1 MPHRP
6 VGALIALLCLLTAAS
21 ALAGELLEHVG
32 SHTWRND
39 GAKDFG
45 GLSGIEVFDDGRRF
59 VAIGDRGII
68 VRGEITRKTGRITG
82 IDAGP
87 VTRLTRPDGQPLK
100 SGGRDAEGLA
110 RADDGTLFVS
120 FEGYNRVSRIEP
132 GETRLHWIKPPR
144 DFKGLQGNSGLEA
157 LALDPSG
164 RPITLPERSGALDR
178 PFPVYRYDGARW
190 SLPYRLRREPP
201 FLPVGA
207 DLGPDGRLYL
217 LERHFTGLAFETRVR
232 SFAIG
237 DAGLSDERELLRTS
251 GGRHDNLEGISAWRD
266 GDGAIRLT
274 MISDDNF
281 NLLQRTE
288 LVEYRLTDAP
298 ETVPI
303 R

>member
-21 ALAGELLEHVG
+21 ALAGERLEHVG
-32 SHTWRND
+32 SYTWRGG

-45 GLSGIEVFDDGRRF
+45 GFSGIEVFDDGRKF
-59 VAIGDRGII
+59 VAVSDRGAI
-68 VRGEITRKTGRITG
+68 VRGEITRKAGRIAG
-82 IDAGP
+82 IAAGP
-87 VTRLTRPDGQPLK
+87 LTWLTRPDGTPLK

-120 FEGYNRVSRIEP
+120 FEGYNRVSAVAP
-132 GETRLHWIKPPR
+132 GEARLRWIKPPR

-157 LALDPSG
+157 LALDPAG

-178 PFPVYRYDGARW
+178 PFPVYRHDGTRW
-190 SLPYRLRREPP
+190 SLPYTLRREPP

-217 LERHFTGLAFETRVR
+217 LERHFGGLAFETRVR

-237 DAGLSDERELLRTS
+237 DAGLSDERVLLRTP
-251 GGRHDNLEGISAWRD
+251 GGRHDNLEGISVWRD

-288 LVEYRLTDAP
+288 LVEYRLTAP
-298 ETVPI
+298 ADTVPI